1 MTTANLVNSDLT
13 RSIPY
18 SSYSMEFDGTADVVT
33 IGSTSLGITSAISIS
48 AWVKTTDTASSYK
61 VIFCEDNTSGT
72 NRSWNL
78 FVNSSR
84 KLSFIVWN
92 TDGSLN
98 YLVRTNIDEV
108 QDGNWH
114 HVVATYDGTTNAD
127 GIKLYVDGSPESMT
141 ATSTGIRTTA
151 SLEPTIGG
159 LTNSG
164 GWYWPGSLSN
174 IGVWSSALTQDQI
187 LTIYNGG
194 VPNDISSLS
203 PIGWWSLSGDS
214 YFDGTTNADG
224 IKLYVDGSPES
235 MTATST
241 GIRTTAS
248 LEPTIGGL
256 TNSGGWY
263 WPGSLSN
270 IGVWSSALTQ
280 DQILT
285 IYNGGVPNDIS
296 SLSPIGWWSLSGDS
310 YFDGT
315 NWICPDLGSGGNNG
329 TSDNMGG
336 TELIGDG
343 PGSSANGIATSMDIP
358 TNLKGNA
365 PNSSKNAFSTNMT
378 PVDRVTSVPG

>member
-214 YFDGTTNADG
+214 YFDGT
-224 IKLYVDGSPES
+224 
-235 MTATST
+235 
-241 GIRTTAS
+241 
-248 LEPTIGGL
+248 
-256 TNSGGWY
+256 
-263 WPGSLSN
+263 
-270 IGVWSSALTQ
+270 
-280 DQILT
+280 
-285 IYNGGVPNDIS
+285 
-296 SLSPIGWWSLSGDS
+296 
-310 YFDGT
+310 